1 MGRIF
6 DASKLYEVN
15 ATSWLWGLSVS
26 AASSMSSGRLWALH
40 KPYSDTGIL
49 GLLTWKLN
57 PGSMFH
63 VFGST
68 STNTGTAPAWSTAS
82 VVLAYVNGGTATRS
96 PGFTPNATSA
106 ECIVAVPLQC
116 AIAYLAPTYCA
127 NWRSNSATSCPFCEH
142 LSDSALSSKPF
153 HSMTECLIV
162 HP

>member
-96 PGFTPNATSA
+96 PGFTPNATS
-106 ECIVAVPLQC
+106 
-116 AIAYLAPTYCA
+116 
-127 NWRSNSATSCPFCEH
+127 CPFCEH